1 MLLREVD
8 SHEKELELLLD
19 EVDSWKEKLNL
30 LLVDPPRALQ
40 SWKAPPNGLFEVLER
55 LGVGAA

>member
-30 LLVDPPRALQ
+30 LLVNPPRASQ

-55 LGVGAA
+55 LGV

>member
-30 LLVDPPRALQ
+30 LLVDPPQALQ

-55 LGVGAA
+55 LGV